1 MVQLINKQ
9 EEGGTE
15 PCAAGS
21 YDPAAGQHFTAQ
33 DEVVIGAFL
42 SLLGPH
48 IFTSSISQF
57 SRKVLIKASV
67 RTSKHVFWVRP
78 ARSVRNGINKVCSN
92 RRLLHLGCGDHPRVV
107 HRRKVWE

>member
-9 EEGGTE
+9 EEGGTD
-15 PCAAGS
+15 PSATGS

-67 RTSKHVFWVRP
+67 CFFRVRP
-78 ARSVRNGINKVCSN
+78 APSAPETIKMRVQPQVVRLG
-92 RRLLHLGCGDHPRVV
+92 LLD
-107 HRRKVWE
+107 